1 MNTKITLKKV
11 LCVILSVVIVAVGI
25 PFTAI
30 ATTTDSVSFGVLS
43 DVHYYADEAMG
54 ETAEDKQEFVDIM
67 LLNNSTS
74 GLSPALTDA
83 ALANLAKKAKN
94 GEIEFLLLPGDLT
107 RNAEISG
114 HKALAA
120 RLAAFEEETG
130 IPCYVINGNH
140 DINNQRAMYYDG
152 EELVTAKKNPEIR
165 EDLDTSPEEFEEI
178 YKDFGYSQ
186 EGDAYYSRYKEKADN
201 SEGSL
206 SYVTDINDK
215 YRLVVIDAMM
225 YSADNTDSGENEQE
239 TGGKMSEAHLEWAV
253 AETKKAVEDGKTVI
267 GMIHNNMIPHFEIH
281 VDVLDQF
288 VLFGWEKVA
297 DALAEAGMHH
307 VITGHTHMQDVATHT
322 TDSGETITEIVTSS
336 ILSYPNMF
344 RTVTLDTYVTGRVD
358 CTYHTHDVDEDIP
371 VYINGVAQEKPF
383 KYQTWAYNFGGDDI
397 KNFVMN
403 LLEYQLIYGFGKDVK
418 DAGGLYKY
426 LTSLLD
432 FNELM
437 TDLIGSKLLG
447 NVSATAVKALL
458 LSLCNQL
465 EDAYLTDVDATLA
478 KVDPILE
485 KFLSIEI
492 SDEPSTVFKD
502 TLGFGSDGDKGTLGD
517 LASTVLANHC
527 VNNEDPDSDK
537 FIQSAL
543 QRFYDGENAEIIVD
557 GLFEV
562 VLDDLLLNTILE
574 DINIDPVSLGI
585 NGFGGNYV
593 KAAVDYL
600 NSFVGLEEP
609 LSLDLN
615 DVVSIVLSLGV
626 LDGDT
631 LKEVVYSFLDE
642 YLTESQ
648 YDIIDQEFYRIMYDF
663 THDENPGYMADHE
676 GKTVYDGAIATPL
689 SADNLRLPSHIS
701 VTLGEDAATERYIN
715 YYTKY
720 SVVATDV
727 QIVPYSE
734 NPDFSKGTTVDVDIK
749 TDCDV
754 ETMIEWPAI
763 DLGFIGIIYHK
774 ENVNRHYVYISGLE
788 PDTKY
793 CYRLGDAEKDW
804 WSEAGVIDTADN
816 SDSFSFFHMTDPQ
829 STTERQYNEVFA
841 PAVEYAFENHD
852 ADFILN
858 TGDFVDDGRSFE
870 QWKRMFN
877 STDAI
882 MNTAVMGAS
891 GNHEEKGDYA
901 LDSYFIFP
909 NAPEQETI
917 TGVYYSF
924 DYNNAHFAVLN
935 SNNLGDD
942 DGLSAEQ
949 IEWLKADMNASD
961 ADWKFVAIH
970 KAPYSNGSHYDDDDV
985 SMIREQLMGLMPEL
999 EIDVVFQGHD
1009 HVYMRSD
1016 VLNNNKI
1023 VETETE
1029 EITYNG
1035 LDYTAKINPDGT
1047 IYSINGTIGVKHYKA
1062 KAESETS
1069 KIMPNGEAVVYLEL
1083 PSYSYIQIDGDTLY
1097 FDSYVVEGDGETRV
1111 DQFAIQKTLDDEPAV
1126 DEPVE
1131 DDEPTTDTP
1140 ADDEPVT
1147 DTPADD
1153 EPVTDTPVDDEPVTD
1168 TPVDDEP
1175 VTDTPAGDEPTT
1187 NAPAD
1192 DDVITDNPEIP
1203 NTSADENYTPF
1214 YIVGFM
1220 LLSAALIALTLK
1232 KSKSKK
1238 KI

>member
-11 LCVILSVVIVAVGI
+11 LCVILSLVIVAVGI

-30 ATTTDSVSFGVLS
+30 AATTDSVSFGVLS
-43 DVHYYADEAMG
+43 DVHYFADESMG
-54 ETAEDKQEFVDIM
+54 ETAEDKADFNEIM

-74 GLSPALTDA
+74 GISPALTDA

-107 RNAEISG
+107 RNAEIAG
-114 HKALAA
+114 HKALAEK
-120 RLAAFEEETG
+120 LAAFEDETG

-165 EDLDTSPEEFEEI
+165 EDLDTSPEEFEEV
-178 YKDFGYSQ
+178 YRDFGYSQ
-186 EGDAYYSRYKEKADN
+186 EGDAYYGRYKENADN

-215 YRLVVIDAMM
+215 YRLIVIDAMM

-239 TGGKMSEAHLEWAV
+239 TGGKMSEAHLAWAV
-253 AETKKAVEDGKTVI
+253 AETEKAVKEGKTVI
-267 GMIHNNMIPHFEIH
+267 GMIHNNMIPHFETH

-288 VLFGWEKVA
+288 VLFSWEKVA

-307 VITGHTHMQDVATHT
+307 VITGHTHMQDVATHI

-344 RTVTLDTYVTGRVD
+344 RTVTLDTYATGRVD

-383 KYQTWAYNFGGDDI
+383 KYQTWAYNFGGDNI
-397 KNFVMN
+397 KNFVTN
-403 LLEYQLIYGFGKDVK
+403 LLEYQLLYGFGKDVK

-426 LTSLLD
+426 LTNMLD

-437 TDLIGSKLLG
+437 TDLIGNKLLG
-447 NVSATAVKALL
+447 NVSATAIKALL

-478 KVDPILE
+478 KVDPILD
-485 KFLSIEI
+485 KLLAIEV
-492 SDEPSTVFKD
+492 SDVPSTIYKD
-502 TLGFGSDGDKGTLGD
+502 TLGFGSEGEKGTLGD

-537 FIQSAL
+537 FMQSAL

-557 GLFEV
+557 ALFEI
-562 VLDDLLLNTILE
+562 VLDDLLLNTILK
-574 DINIDPVSLGI
+574 DIKIDPISLGI
-585 NGFGGNYV
+585 NGFGGDYV
-593 KAAVDYL
+593 KAGVDYL
-600 NSFVGLEEP
+600 NSFIGADGYLSVGL
-609 LSLDLN
+609 D
-615 DVVSIVLSLGV
+615 DVVGIVLSLGI
-626 LDGDT
+626 LEGDT
-631 LKEVVYSFLDE
+631 LKEVVYGFLDE

-676 GKTVYDGAIATPL
+676 GETVYDGVVETPL

-720 SVVATDV
+720 SVEATDV

-734 NPDFSKGTTVDVDIK
+734 NPDFSKGTTVDAEIK
-749 TDCDV
+749 TECDV
-754 ETMIEWPAI
+754 ETLREWPAI

-774 ENVNRHYVYISGLE
+774 EYVNRHYVYISGLE

-793 CYRLGDAEKDW
+793 SYRLGDAEKGW

-841 PAVEYAFENHD
+841 PAVETAFNNHD

-882 MNTAVMGAS
+882 MNTAVMGAA

-901 LDSYFIFP
+901 LDYYFNFP
-909 NAPEQETI
+909 NVPEQDTI
-917 TGVYYSF
+917 TGIYYSF

-935 SNNLGDD
+935 SNNLGEDE
-942 DGLSAEQ
+942 GLSAEQ
-949 IEWLKADMNASD
+949 LEWLKADMNASD

-970 KAPYSNGSHYDDDDV
+970 KAPYSNGSHFDDDDV
-985 SMIREQLMGLMPEL
+985 MAIREQLMGLMPEL
-999 EIDVVFQGHD
+999 GIDMVFQGHD

-1016 VLNNNKI
+1016 VLNNNAV
-1023 VETETE
+1023 VETETK

-1035 LDYTAKINPDGT
+1035 LDYTAMINPDGT
-1047 IYSINGTIGVKHYKA
+1047 VYSINGTIGVKHYEPKDD
-1062 KAESETS
+1062 SEIS
-1069 KIMPNGEAVVYLEL
+1069 KVMPVSGTILYLEL

-1097 FDSYVVEGDGETRV
+1097 FDSYEVDGDKETRV
-1111 DQFAIQKTLDDEPAV
+1111 DQFAIQKELA
-1126 DEPVE
+1126 DEPVI
-1131 DDEPTTDTP
+1131 DDSTTDEPTTD
-1140 ADDEPVT
+1140 EPV
-1147 DTPADD
+1147 
-1153 EPVTDTPVDDEPVTD
+1153 VDDNT
-1168 TPVDDEP
+1168 T
-1175 VTDTPAGDEPTT
+1175 DEPTT
-1187 NAPAD
+1187 DEPVVDDNTTDEPTTDNPAT

-1203 NTSADENYTPF
+1203 NTSADGNYSSL
-1214 YIVGFM
+1214 YISGFM
-1220 LLSAALIALTLK
+1220 LLSVVLIALSLK
-1232 KSKSKK
+1232 KSKKK
-1238 KI
+1238 A